1 MTDKLNIT
9 NPEHLTYEHEP
20 LDIAVLGG
28 IRLEGLDRM
37 RVTLKIQLEHLA
49 IRHNLDLYND
59 TQVEKLVRKVA
70 ERMELGTSVIASA
83 LTDLTDC
90 LEQYRLEENERRTMS
105 AENQRK
111 ILSQNEVKEAQLY
124 LSSPNLMD
132 RTKEDIGKAGVIGE
146 ADNRLLM
153 YLIFTSRKRS
163 NPLHIISLGS
173 SGIGKTHLQE
183 KVSALIP
190 EEDKLEIT
198 TLSGNAFYYFGQQEL
213 RNKLILIEDLDGA
226 DQVLYPLR
234 EIKSKK
240 RITKTVVIKN
250 TKGETRTV
258 TLKVEGPVCVAGCT
272 TQESLY
278 EDNANRGF
286 LIYIDESPEQDEQIM
301 EYQRALSAGTI
312 DLSLQEGVID
322 AFQNMQRVLQPVAIR
337 NPYAPQLIIPK
348 EVFKPRRTNAHYL
361 AFIEAV
367 TFYHQYQRESEA
379 DSQTG
384 EMYINTTLEDIA
396 EANKLIKGILIRKSD
411 ELSGACRNYF
421 EGLKQWL
428 QSEKKERFSATQAMR
443 GMRIKE
449 TTIRRYHKQLVS
461 MGLLRYE
468 KVKGEKTHHYYVNS
482 YEDYQTLQKQIDS
495 ILDQKLEE
503 LKQKEENATIR
514 HSNAT
519 GKSAGRSRRKSA
531 S

>member
-1 MTDKLNIT
+1 MLR
-9 NPEHLTYEHEP
+9 
-20 LDIAVLGG
+20 LG
-28 IRLEGLDRM
+28 
-37 RVTLKIQLEHLA
+37 
-49 IRHNLDLYND
+49 
-59 TQVEKLVRKVA
+59 
-70 ERMELGTSVIASA
+70 
-83 LTDLTDC
+83 
-90 LEQYRLEENERRTMS
+90 
-105 AENQRK
+105 
-111 ILSQNEVKEAQLY
+111 AQ
-124 LSSPNLMD
+124 P
-132 RTKEDIGKAGVIGE
+132 T
-146 ADNRLLM
+146 
-153 YLIFTSRKRS
+153 
-163 NPLHIISLGS
+163 
-173 SGIGKTHLQE
+173 
-183 KVSALIP
+183 
-190 EEDKLEIT
+190 
-198 TLSGNAFYYFGQQEL
+198 
-213 RNKLILIEDLDGA
+213 LILNGQLLGK
-226 DQVLYPLR
+226 L
-234 EIKSKK
+234 
-240 RITKTVVIKN
+240 TVVIKN

-278 EDNANRGF
+278 EDNANRSF

-301 EYQRALSAGTI
+301 NYQRAEAAGLI
-312 DLSLQEGVID
+312 DRMEQYKIIEQ
-322 AFQNMQRVLQPVAIR
+322 FQNMQRVLQPVAIR

-367 TFYHQYQRESEA
+367 TFYHQYQREKKA
-379 DSQTG
+379 DEETG
-384 EMYINTTLEDIA
+384 EEYIETTLEDIK
-396 EANKLIKGILIRKSD
+396 EANGLIKGILIRKSD

-421 EGLKQWL
+421 EGLKQWI

-449 TTIRRYHKQLVS
+449 TTIRRYHRQLVS

-482 YEDYQTLQKQIDS
+482 YEDYQTLQKKIDS